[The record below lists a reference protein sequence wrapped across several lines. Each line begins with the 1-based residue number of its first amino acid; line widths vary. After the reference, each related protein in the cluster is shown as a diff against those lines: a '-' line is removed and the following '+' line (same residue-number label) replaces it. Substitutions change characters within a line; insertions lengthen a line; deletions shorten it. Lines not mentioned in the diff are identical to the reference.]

1 MAERETP
8 AQEEVPPHVTLDLAA
23 AGHGAGADH
32 RERRRR
38 LLKAG
43 AAAAPAVITLFSRPA
58 LGWTST
64 NQCKTPSGFL
74 SGNLSQHGKD
84 QYCSGVTPGY
94 WKQDQHFCDWPA
106 PYYPTTV
113 TGIGIGGHHA
123 TKFHPL
129 FAGSFF
135 VVNGHSETLLEV
147 LQNSAG
153 GGTYALGC
161 HIAATLLN
169 SAKGWTSVLSVTQV
183 INIWAEFDS
192 KGYFEPSA
200 GIKWYADDIV
210 TYLKSTMT

>member
-8 AQEEVPPHVTLDLAA
+8 AQEHPPSTVPQDLAA
-23 AGHGAGADH
+23 VGHGPDADH
-32 RERRRR
+32 REHRRR

-43 AAAAPAVITLFSRPA
+43 AAATPVVMTLLSRPA
-58 LGWTST
+58 FGWNSA

-74 SGNLSQHGKD
+74 SGNLSQTGNA

-94 WKQDQHFCDWPA
+94 WKQPQFFANWPA

-113 TGIGIGGHHA
+113 TGVGGHQA

-135 VVNGHSETLLEV
+135 IVNGHSETLLDV

-161 HIAATLLN
+161 HIAAALLN
-169 SAKGWTSVLSVTQV
+169 AAKGWTPVLSVAQV
-183 INIWAEFDS
+183 KNIWAEFDS
-192 KGYFEPSA
+192 QGYFEPSA
-200 GIKWYADDIV
+200 GIHWDAAQIV
-210 TYLKSTMT
+210 TYLQSTMTL